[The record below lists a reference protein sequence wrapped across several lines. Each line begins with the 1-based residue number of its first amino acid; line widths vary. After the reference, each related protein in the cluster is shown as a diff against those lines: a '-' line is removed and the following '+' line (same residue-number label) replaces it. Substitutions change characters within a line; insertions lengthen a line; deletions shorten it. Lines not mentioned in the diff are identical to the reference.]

1 MQPTALSTSKRLVM
15 VHDGVC
21 PELAVVGP
29 GSAGANP
36 DHGGVMVTVG
46 VQINVECQIR
56 LRDPLALHHHL
67 LAGLYGVAELC
78 LGHPPPEVPDAES
91 VEVDHH
97 LIHILG
103 PELALRLLPQ
113 WRVGEA
119 LVQQNDATNVECVV

>member
-1 MQPTALSTSKRLVM
+1 M
-15 VHDGVC
+15 
-21 PELAVVGP
+21 
-29 GSAGANP
+29 P
-36 DHGGVMVTVG
+36 DSSPRPSRTPSPPSGWA
-46 VQINVECQIR
+46 IR
-56 LRDPLALHHHL
+56 SGRAQ
-67 LAGLYGVAELC
+67 